1 MITDEPEVRVYTV
14 TLVVP
19 GGETGKVVVFEVVI
33 VDPMESVVT

>member
-19 GGETGKVVVFEVVI
+19 GGETGKVVVEVVI
-33 VDPMESVVT
+33 VDPMESVVR